1 MVNLYLSKL
10 NSPLLSPLIIYSLL
24 KRCQGGCETMTFGL
38 IIFLIQF
45 GFLLSGCR
53 CTGRVPDKRE
63 WLSHRE
69 KKKKKGFACS
79 RFGNTTAEKHGEWLT
94 WALSWKKT
102 WESGCIRAIYLS
114 AFQRGDMA
122 GSSSALAGSTW
133 QTLDSVTFCYGS
145 AWQFTALKSKCGAER

>member
-63 WLSHRE
+63 WLSHRG
-69 KKKKKGFACS
+69 KKKKGICMLHIWQHHS
-79 RFGNTTAEKHGEWLT
+79 RKT
-94 WALSWKKT
+94 WWVTDLALSWKKT
-102 WESGCIRAIYLS
+102 WESGCIRAIYLR

-145 AWQFTALKSKCGAER
+145 TWQFTALKSKWGAER